1 MPDRLYLRLAADG
14 RLEWLPVAD
23 GQRAGGAARAGEPPA
38 AVLERAGSVI
48 VFVPAEDVLLTEA
61 KIGARNRAQLLQ
73 AIPFAVEDSLLGA
86 VEDQHFAAAEADGD
100 AVGVAVVAKAR
111 LREWIARLAEA
122 GARADVLVPESFGV
136 PLADGRAAALVDG
149 SRVIARFAPWSAFAC
164 AGDDFAAWLA
174 QARAAGI
181 EQALDL
187 HVAAGTAP
195 PPLPAEADVAVRP
208 EVVDGL
214 AFLAA
219 HLGTPPLNLLDGEFA
234 SRHRQAGST
243 RWWRRAAALAAAV
256 IVLAVLGR
264 GLEAGKLARELERTE
279 TETAASLERAFPD
292 LSAVERD
299 RAPEVVMRARLERL
313 RGGNDAT
320 GVLGMLGRIA
330 PILGTTTRVQLRGL
344 EYRADNLEISLRAPD
359 VQTLDNIREQIAAIP
374 GLGSELTA
382 TNPVDNAT
390 DGRIRIRAVAP

>member
-14 RLEWLPVAD
+14 PLEWLAMAD
-23 GQRAGGAARAGEPPA
+23 GRRVGGAAGNPPA
-38 AVLERAGSVI
+38 AVTARAGTVI
-48 VFVPAEDVLLTEA
+48 VFAPTEDVLLTEA

-73 AIPFAVEDSLLGA
+73 AIPFAVEDNLLGA
-86 VEDQHFAAAEADGD
+86 VEDQHFAAATASGD

-122 GARADVLVPESFGV
+122 GVRADVIVPESLAV
-136 PLADGRAAALVDG
+136 PLADGHAGALVDR

-164 AGDDFAAWLA
+164 ASDDFATWLA

-181 EQALDL
+181 EQAVDL
-187 HVAAGTAP
+187 HVVAGTAR
-195 PPLPAEADVAVRP
+195 PALAAGAQVEVQP
-208 EVVDGL
+208 EVTDRL

-219 HLGTPPLNLLDGEFA
+219 HLGTPPLNLLEGEFA
-234 SRHRQAGST
+234 DRHRQAGST
-243 RWWRRAAALAAAV
+243 RWWRRAAALAAAM
-256 IVLAVLGR
+256 IVLAVLAR
-264 GLEAGKLARELERTE
+264 GLEAGKLARDLERTE
-279 TETAASLERAFPD
+279 AETAASLERAFPD

-299 RAPEVVMRARLERL
+299 RAPEVVMRTRLERL
-313 RGGNDAT
+313 RGGNEAT

-344 EYRADNLEISLRAPD
+344 EYRADSLEISLRAPD

-382 TNPVDNAT
+382 TNPVDDAT

>member
-14 RLEWLPVAD
+14 PLEWLAMAD
-23 GQRAGGAARAGEPPA
+23 GRRVGGAAGDPPA
-38 AVLERAGSVI
+38 AVIARAGTVI
-48 VFVPAEDVLLTEA
+48 VFAPTEDVLLTEA

-73 AIPFAVEDSLLGA
+73 AIPFAVEDNLLGA
-86 VEDQHFAAAEADGD
+86 VEDQHFAAATASGD
-100 AVGVAVVAKAR
+100 AVGIAVVAKAR

-122 GARADVLVPESFGV
+122 GVRADVVVPESLAV
-136 PLADGRAAALVDG
+136 PLAGGHAGALVDR

-164 AGDDFAAWLA
+164 ASDDFATWLA

-181 EQALDL
+181 EQPVDL
-187 HVAAGTAP
+187 HVGAGDAR
-195 PPLPAEADVAVRP
+195 PPLPAGAQVEVQP
-208 EVVDGL
+208 EVTDRL

-219 HLGTPPLNLLDGEFA
+219 HLGTPPLNLLGGEFA
-234 SRHRQAGST
+234 GRHRQAGST
-243 RWWRRAAALAAAV
+243 RWWRRAAALAAAM
-256 IVLAVLGR
+256 IVLAVLAR
-264 GLEAGKLARELERTE
+264 GLEAGKLARDLERTE
-279 TETAASLERAFPD
+279 AETAASLERAFPD

-299 RAPEVVMRARLERL
+299 RAPEVVMRTRLERL
-313 RGGNDAT
+313 RGGNEAT

-344 EYRADNLEISLRAPD
+344 EYRADSLEISLRAPD

-382 TNPVDNAT
+382 TNPVDDAT

>member
-1 MPDRLYLRLAADG
+1 MPDRLFLRLAADG
-14 RLEWLPVAD
+14 RLEWLAVAD
-23 GQRAGGAARAGEPPA
+23 GRRSGGAAGDPPA
-38 AVLERAGSVI
+38 AVIARAGTI
-48 VFVPAEDVLLTEA
+48 IAFVPAEDVLLTEA

-73 AIPFAVEDSLLGA
+73 AIPFAVEDNLLGA
-86 VEDQHFAAAEADGD
+86 VEDQHFAAATAAGD

-111 LREWIARLAEA
+111 LREWIGRLAEA
-122 GARADVLVPESFGV
+122 GVRADVIVPESLAV
-136 PLADGRAAALVDG
+136 PVADGHAGALVDG
-149 SRVIARFAPWSAFAC
+149 ARVIARFAPWSAFAC
-164 AGDDFAAWLA
+164 ASDDFAEWLA
-174 QARAAGI
+174 QVRAAGI
-181 EQALDL
+181 AQAVDL
-187 HVAAGTAP
+187 HVVAGSARS
-195 PPLPAEADVAVRP
+195 PLPAEARVEVRP
-208 EVVDGL
+208 DVDNGL

-219 HLGTPPLNLLDGEFA
+219 HLGTPPLNLLEGEFA
-234 SRHRQAGST
+234 GRHRQAGST
-243 RWWRRAAALAAAV
+243 RWWRRAAILAAAV

-264 GLEAGKLARELERTE
+264 GLEVGTLSRSLERTE
-279 TETAASLERAFPD
+279 TDTVASLGRAFPD

-299 RAPEVVMRARLERL
+299 RAPAVVMRARLERL
-313 RGGNDAT
+313 RGGNEAT